1 MQKRIP
7 LSALQPGKHT
17 RNGEI
22 IGSVPD
28 DDESS
33 RRKASELPLTEVLNQ
48 LQMLEYSELNGPR
61 PLTDADRQYR
71 QELEEREKL
80 LLRDRSTDPKLEDLE
95 KDLADRQARESHDL
109 ALKQTAELNR
119 LGPSQE
125 LNDRHRQE
133 WEGQTKDFAKER
145 ERYIVEFYDAQRMV
159 EEMREREKQESLERG
174 DEPKEGFGFSR

>member
-1 MQKRIP
+1 M
-7 LSALQPGKHT
+7 
-17 RNGEI
+17 
-22 IGSVPD
+22 PD

-33 RRKASELPLTEVLNQ
+33 RQKASDLPLTEVLNQ
-48 LQMLEYSELNGPR
+48 LQILEYMETNTPQG
-61 PLTDADRQYR
+61 LTDGDRR
-71 QELEEREKL
+71 FREELEERQKL
-80 LLRDRSTDPKLEDLE
+80 LIRDRSTDPKLEDLE
-95 KDLADRQARESHDL
+95 KSLADRQARESHDL

-125 LNDRHRQE
+125 LTDRHRQE

-174 DEPKEGFGFSR
+174 DEPKEGFGFSH

>member
-1 MQKRIP
+1 M
-7 LSALQPGKHT
+7 
-17 RNGEI
+17 
-22 IGSVPD
+22 PD

-33 RRKASELPLTEVLNQ
+33 RQKASDLPLTEVLNQ
-48 LQMLEYSELNGPR
+48 LQILEYMETNTPQG
-61 PLTDADRQYR
+61 LTDADRAFR

-95 KDLADRQARESHDL
+95 KDLADRQAQESHDL

-125 LNDRHRQE
+125 LTDRHRQE

-159 EEMREREKQESLERG
+159 EEMREREKQESPERG
-174 DEPKEGFGFSR
+174 HEPDQDLGFSH

>member
-1 MQKRIP
+1 MANGDEIGQKKVSD
-7 LSALQPGKHT
+7 LT
-17 RNGEI
+17 
-22 IGSVPD
+22 
-28 DDESS
+28 
-33 RRKASELPLTEVLNQ
+33 LTEVKDQ
-48 LQMLEYSELNGPR
+48 LQGLEYIELNTPQG
-61 PLTDADRQYR
+61 LTEADHAFR

-119 LGPSQE
+119 FGPSQE
-125 LNDRHRQE
+125 LTERHRQE

-159 EEMREREKQESLERG
+159 EEMRERDKQDSLERG
-174 DEPKEGFGFSR
+174 AERDKDLGFSH

>member
-1 MQKRIP
+1 
-7 LSALQPGKHT
+7 
-17 RNGEI
+17 
-22 IGSVPD
+22 VPD

-33 RRKASELPLTEVLNQ
+33 RQKASDLPLTEVLNQ
-48 LQMLEYSELNGPR
+48 LQILEYMETNTPQG
-61 PLTDADRQYR
+61 LTDADRAFR

-95 KDLADRQARESHDL
+95 KDLADRQAQESHDL

-125 LNDRHRQE
+125 LTDRHRQE

-159 EEMREREKQESLERG
+159 EEMREREKQESPERG
-174 DEPKEGFGFSR
+174 HEPDQDLGFSH

>member
-1 MQKRIP
+1 M
-7 LSALQPGKHT
+7 AYG
-17 RNGEI
+17 
-22 IGSVPD
+22 
-28 DDESS
+28 DESS
-33 RRKASELPLTEVLNQ
+33 EKKVSDLTFSEVKDQ
-48 LQMLEYSELNGPR
+48 LQGLEYIELNTPQG
-61 PLTDADRQYR
+61 LTDGDRRFR

-95 KDLADRQARESHDL
+95 KSLADRQAQESHDL

-125 LNDRHRQE
+125 LTDRHRQE

-159 EEMREREKQESLERG
+159 EEMREREKQESRERG
-174 DEPKEGFGFSR
+174 HEPKEGFGFSH